1 MDMSKGTEL
10 LTEGLSNGYAGK
22 TEVETVDRG
31 GFKFKRSRYADEA
44 TRKTYHDEWL
54 SARTG
59 GGQELA
65 SVGEEKVTRLYA
77 GGVISPE
84 QLEKLGITKKDVIGY
99 LIKKVGELG
108 NKTRL
113 FEDCTPAPD
122 GDWQYVYK
130 ITDRIESVELTRAL
144 EAINYKGIQVF
155 VHGFEICPIKE

>member
-1 MDMSKGTEL
+1 MDMSKATEL
-10 LTEGLSNGYAGK
+10 LTEGLSRGYAGK
-22 TEVETVDRG
+22 TEIETVDRG
-31 GFKFKRSRYADEA
+31 GFKFKRSRYTDEA
-44 TRKTYHDEWL
+44 TGKIYRDEWL
-54 SARTG
+54 AARTG

-65 SVGEEKVTRLYA
+65 VAGEEKITRLYA

-84 QLEKLGITKKDVIGY
+84 QLEKLGIAEKEVIGY

-113 FEDCTPAPD
+113 FEDCTPASD

-130 ITDRIESVELTRAL
+130 ITDRIESVGLTRAL
-144 EAINYKGIQVF
+144 ETINYKGVQVF

>member
-1 MDMSKGTEL
+1 MSKATEL
-10 LTEGLSNGYAGK
+10 LTGGLSNGYAGK
-22 TEVETVDRG
+22 TEIKTIDRG
-31 GFKFKRSRYADEA
+31 GLAFKQSRYVNES
-44 TRKTYHDEWL
+44 TGGTYHDEWL

-65 SVGEEKVTRLYA
+65 DAGEEKITRLYA

-84 QLEKLGITKKDVIGY
+84 ELEKLGITKKDVIGY

-113 FEDCTPAPD
+113 FEDCTPGPD

-144 EAINYKGIQVF
+144 ETINYKGVQVF
-155 VHGFEICPIKE
+155 VHGFEICPVRE

>member
-1 MDMSKGTEL
+1 MSKETEL
-10 LTEGLSNGYAGK
+10 LTEGLSKGYAGK
-22 TEVETVDRG
+22 TKIETVVRG
-31 GFKFKRSRYADEA
+31 GFKFKQSRYVDES
-44 TRKTYHDEWL
+44 TGGIYHDEWL

-65 SVGEEKVTRLYA
+65 VIGEEKVTRLYA
-77 GGVISPE
+77 GGVISPD

-99 LIKKVGELG
+99 LIRKVGELG

-130 ITDRIESVELTRAL
+130 VTDKIESVGLTRAL
-144 EAINYKGIQVF
+144 ETINYKGVQVF
-155 VHGFEICPIKE
+155 VHGFEICPIRE

>member
-1 MDMSKGTEL
+1 MSKGTEL
-10 LTEGLSNGYAGK
+10 LTEGLSKGYAGK
-22 TEVETVDRG
+22 TKIETIYRG
-31 GFKFKRSRYADEA
+31 GFKFKRSGHIDES
-44 TRKTYHDEWL
+44 TGGIYHDEWL

-65 SVGEEKVTRLYA
+65 IIGEEKITRLYA
-77 GGVISPE
+77 GGVISPD

-99 LIKKVGELG
+99 LIRKVGELG

-113 FEDCTPAPD
+113 FEDCIPAPD

-144 EAINYKGIQVF
+144 EAINYKGVRVF
-155 VHGFEICPIKE
+155 VHGFEICPIRE

>member
-1 MDMSKGTEL
+1 MNMSKGTEL
-10 LTEGLSNGYAGK
+10 LTQGLSKGYAGK
-22 TEVETVDRG
+22 TKTEPINRG
-31 GFKFKRSRYADEA
+31 GLAFKRSCYVDES
-44 TRKTYHDEWL
+44 TGGTYHDEWL

-77 GGVISPE
+77 GGVISPD
-84 QLEKLGITKKDVIGY
+84 QLEKLGITKKEVIGY

-108 NKTRL
+108 NETRL

-130 ITDRIESVELTRAL
+130 ITDKIESVELTRAL
-144 EAINYKGIQVF
+144 ETINYKGVQVF
-155 VHGFEICPIKE
+155 VHGFEICPIS